1 MKRGNEAD
9 SAPSRRIRKQKQMR
23 QKLTAVAMELFAAH
37 GYDSVTMEQI
47 ANSADV
53 AKGTLYNHFPIK
65 EALIAAWVH
74 EEIEQSREKL
84 LTEVRTHRRFRS
96 RILVFLA
103 ASRGWCE
110 ANKAYL
116 PAYLRYRLLDLGAT
130 VPSGG
135 MHTLD
140 GVGWTLAELIDE
152 AQNDGELRDDLPAE
166 QLAEFLAHMYLGVL
180 LRWLSGKT
188 PDLNAE
194 FETMLNLFLEGTV
207 VGFP

>member
-1 MKRGNEAD
+1 
-9 SAPSRRIRKQKQMR
+9 MR
-23 QKLTAVAMELFAAH
+23 QKLTAVAMELFEAH

-74 EEIEQSREKL
+74 EEIEHSREKL

-130 VPSGG
+130 VPGGG

-140 GVGWTLAELIDE
+140 GVGWTFAELIDE

-207 VGFP
+207 VGGR